1 MIQNMFFTGEKLI
14 MTSFSNHFPM
24 YEDCDGVTRH
34 EVLEPMVALVVT
46 VVSQGFDE
54 LVYGLY

>member
-1 MIQNMFFTGEKLI
+1 

-46 VVSQGFDE
+46 VVSQGFNE